1 MLQVKTKI
9 KKSRIHGTG
18 LFADQFIP
26 KGATTWEYDRD
37 IDPEFTLKTVK
48 SLPQKSRDFLLYYT
62 YLDKKLNKL
71 VLCSDNQKY
80 INHTR
85 NKKLEN
91 ISATTRK
98 DVAARDIKSGE
109 EMLCDYNKFDDSYFK
124 RMKIDPKKLK

>member
-1 MLQVKTKI
+1 MLQIKTKI
-9 KKSRIHGTG
+9 KKSRIHGMG

-26 KGATTWEYDRD
+26 KGATTWEYTSS
-37 IDPEFTLKTVK
+37 IDPSFTLKTVK

-98 DVAARDIKSGE
+98 DVAARDIKAGE

-124 RMKIDPKKLK
+124 RMKIDQKKLR